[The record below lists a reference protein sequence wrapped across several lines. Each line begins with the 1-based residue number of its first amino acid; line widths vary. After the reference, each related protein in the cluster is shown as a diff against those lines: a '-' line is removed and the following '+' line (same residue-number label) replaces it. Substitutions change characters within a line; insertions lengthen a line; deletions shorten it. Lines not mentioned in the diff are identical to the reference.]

1 MHWDRPST
9 RVRELIRQR
18 AEMVLSGS
26 QGWLGELDE
35 ATLSSPYI
43 RAVADDPV
51 LAESIRQCN
60 RSLQLHWVA
69 ANISHPGE
77 PVPANVGTE
86 SLTVARDLIRRGL
99 DQSAVVDWYRIGRD
113 VVWQHWMRK
122 VFTLTSDPDELRE
135 VLDVSARSMAAF
147 VDATIAGIYHQI
159 QAERDELTRGTHA
172 ERREIVGL
180 ILDGAPITQRHAER
194 QLGYEFERNHTALVI
209 WSVRSS
215 TALTELDR
223 VTETILRST
232 ASARPLS
239 VLAGAATRWVWIPGD
254 EGPDLADLITV
265 VNQFAGVLMAVG
277 PTAAGIDGFRR
288 SHLDAI
294 STQRMMAQFGATQR
308 VVRFTDVEL
317 VAALTTDPERAD
329 RFIKHTLGEF
339 ESADPELQRTVLM
352 FVHEQCHASRAAERL
367 FVHRNTL
374 LRRLVQADAL
384 LPKPLKD
391 SSVHVAVAL
400 EVLRWRADVPQRP
413 L

>member
-1 MHWDRPST
+1 MQWGRPSP

-26 QGWLGELDE
+26 QGWLSELDQ
-35 ATLSSPYI
+35 ATLASPYI

-60 RSLQLHWVA
+60 RSIQLHWVA

-86 SLTVARDLIRRGL
+86 SLTVARDLIRRGM
-99 DQSAVVDWYRIGRD
+99 DESAVVDWYRIGQD
-113 VVWQHWMRK
+113 FVWRHWMRK
-122 VFTLTSDPDELRE
+122 VFTLTSDPDELRD

-180 ILDGAPITQRHAER
+180 ILDGAPITQRQAER

-209 WSVRSS
+209 WSARAN
-215 TALTELDR
+215 TALTDLDR
-223 VTETILRST
+223 VTETILRSAAGT
-232 ASARPLS
+232 RPLS
-239 VLAGAATRWVWIPGD
+239 VLAGAGTRWVWIPGED
-254 EGPDLADLITV
+254 GHDLADVITV
-265 VNQFAGVLMAVG
+265 VNQLAGVRMAVG

-317 VAALTTDPERAD
+317 VAALSTNTERAD
-329 RFIKHTLGEF
+329 RFVKHTLGEF
-339 ESADPELQRTVLM
+339 ESADAELQRTVLT

-374 LRRLVQADAL
+374 LRRLVHADSL

-400 EVLRWRADVPQRP
+400 EVLRWRAAAPQNAP
-413 L
+413 